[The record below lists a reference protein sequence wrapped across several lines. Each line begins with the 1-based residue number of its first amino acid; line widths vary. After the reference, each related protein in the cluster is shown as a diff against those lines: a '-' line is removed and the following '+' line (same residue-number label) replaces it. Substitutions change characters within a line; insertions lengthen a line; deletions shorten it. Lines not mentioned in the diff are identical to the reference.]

1 MTVPRD
7 LTLRNIGGEL
17 YVSSTPSPEL
27 KKIQAANLTW
37 TNVPLMRPFIL
48 RTKEGRVGVP
58 CRIDASLHVGA
69 DFSIVLSNDQNEQTV
84 IGYDKTANQF
94 YIDRTHS
101 GNISFHKEF
110 AAKHVA
116 PRLVNGYKM
125 NLTLVIDVSSIELFA
140 DDGLTVMTEIV
151 FPSKP
156 YQQIQFSSPGAS
168 MVEKLTY
175 SSIHE

>member
-7 LTLRNIGGEL
+7 LSLRNVGAEL
-17 YVSSTPSPEL
+17 YVASVPSPEL
-27 KKIQAANLTW
+27 KKIQSPSVTW
-37 TNVPLMRPFIL
+37 ANVPLFRPFIL
-48 RTKEGRVGVP
+48 RTKEASLGVP

-84 IGYDKTANQF
+84 IGYNKATNQF

-101 GNISFHKEF
+101 GNTSFHKEF
-110 AAKHVA
+110 AAKHVS

-125 NLTLVIDVSSIELFA
+125 NLTLVMDVSSIELFA

-175 SSIHE
+175 SRIHE